1 MVANKTKVVLL
12 LLIVVAIGVAYRFV
26 SQNDE
31 RGKEDAEAGATSR
44 AAPGGQASDAG
55 QAVSPGNAA
64 SGVALADLV
73 KRYRCPGADMDC
85 ASNPNVA
92 SSEKEA
98 LWMVEHGYPTLDQ
111 IRDLDSKS
119 TAEYEA
125 DYKRTG
131 SKVSQTLWA
140 FSLSTHDQVEK
151 ATAVLGQ
158 GLQQG
163 NIFAYYVLSDIYMRQ
178 PDLANLTTSAGY
190 MRGAYL
196 AGDAKAGTIY
206 AQKFGHLSPPEH
218 ANADKVAFEYF
229 TKLGKGKNYP
239 RP

>member
-1 MVANKTKVVLL
+1 MAANKTIVTVVLL
-12 LLIVVAIGVAYRFV
+12 GLVAGTGYWFFSHGHREGAA
-26 SQNDE
+26 DE
-31 RGKEDAEAGATSR
+31 KAGATSST
-44 AAPGGQASDAG
+44 ALGDESSDAAQTAPLG
-55 QAVSPGNAA
+55 SSTSGAV
-64 SGVALADLV
+64 LADLA
-73 KRYRCPGADMDC
+73 KRYQCPGTNMDC
-85 ASNPNVA
+85 ANNPNVA

-98 LWMVEHGYPTLDQ
+98 LWLVEHGYPTLDQ
-111 IRDLDSKS
+111 IRDLNSKS

-131 SKVSQTLWA
+131 SKVAQTLWA
-140 FSLSTHDQVEK
+140 FSLSTNDQVEK